1 MKVMYLDIDRF
12 YAINTLLKVSRKYK
26 DALIRETEHGYH
38 IYIPDIQCNPD
49 NFIYCLV
56 MRSMLGDDRN
66 RIAMDIIRLGMFR
79 FYDAFDVVFD
89 IKVKKEKDQTYKI
102 KGKWYNLREYLS
114 FRGIK

>member
-1 MKVMYLDIDRF
+1 
-12 YAINTLLKVSRKYK
+12 
-26 DALIRETEHGYH
+26 
-38 IYIPDIQCNPD
+38 
-49 NFIYCLV
+49 
-56 MRSMLGDDRN
+56 MLGDDRN